1 MMQLIHP
8 IAMLWDEPGDMVLIG
23 ECYKHVGRRN
33 RTGGSDA
40 VNTEYHQPLWMSSS
54 IKSVPGVISPQK
66 INQVGSQEMMNV
78 PIVKCP
84 YTGRDLSRNLDQLCW
99 DDKAGTQDKK
109 KSRKHQRYMMRRALE
124 QNGHLATRTQ
134 EKNLVRTT
142 EVSEMDGMQD
152 SSSWENGSSQ
162 VLQKDV
168 MTTQETS
175 FRFGEAVSI
184 SSEELAKQPSSSQ
197 GLQNLLASPRKRSSP
212 FLCQMPQKS
221 MTRVAIDCEMVGTG
235 PSGKTSEL
243 ARCTVVSYDGDV
255 IYDKYI
261 LPESPIV
268 DYRTR
273 WSGITWKHM
282 RKAIS
287 FRIAQGEIIQI
298 LKDKIVVGHALHN
311 DFRALK
317 YFPPRA
323 WRRDT
328 SQCPLL
334 KKKIA
339 STLKPSMSLKSL
351 AHQLLHK
358 NIQVGK
364 RGHSS
369 VEDAQASME
378 LYRLVEFQWEELLTP
393 SHPTGP
399 SDGIPEGDTD
409 DSCYM
414 DDQYWPKDLDVDCK

>member
-1 MMQLIHP
+1 
-8 IAMLWDEPGDMVLIG
+8 
-23 ECYKHVGRRN
+23 
-33 RTGGSDA
+33 
-40 VNTEYHQPLWMSSS
+40 MSSS
-54 IKSVPGVISPQK
+54 TKFVPGVISPIK
-66 INQVGSQEMMNV
+66 INQVSTLEMSV

-84 YTGRDLSRNLDQLCW
+84 STGRDLSHNFNPLCW
-99 DDKAGTQDKK
+99 NDKAGTQNKK

-124 QNGHLATRTQ
+124 QKGHLAARTK

-142 EVSEMDGMQD
+142 DVSEMDGMQD
-152 SSSWENGSSQ
+152 SSSWENGSHQ
-162 VLQKDV
+162 LLQTDV
-168 MTTQETS
+168 ITTQETS
-175 FRFGEAVSI
+175 SRFGEAVSI
-184 SSEELAKQPSSSQ
+184 SSEDLARQPSSCQ
-197 GLQNLLASPRKRSSP
+197 GLQNLLASPSISEKGISP
-212 FLCQMPQKS
+212 FLPQKS
-221 MTRVAIDCEMVGTG
+221 VKRVAIDCEMVGTG
-235 PSGKTSEL
+235 PCGKTSEL

-261 LPESPIV
+261 LPECPIV

-282 RKAIS
+282 RKAIP

-317 YFPPRA
+317 YFPSRA

-339 STLKPSMSLKSL
+339 STLKPSMSLKNL
-351 AHQLLHK
+351 THQLLHK
-358 NIQVGK
+358 DIQVGK
-364 RGHSS
+364 HGHSS

-378 LYRLVEFQWEELLTP
+378 LYRLVEFPWEELLTP
-393 SHPTGP
+393 SHPMGP
-399 SDGIPEGDTD
+399 SHGTPEVDTNH
-409 DSCYM
+409 SCYM
-414 DDQYWPKDLDVDCK
+414 DDQYWPKDLDIDCK

>member
-1 MMQLIHP
+1 
-8 IAMLWDEPGDMVLIG
+8 
-23 ECYKHVGRRN
+23 
-33 RTGGSDA
+33 
-40 VNTEYHQPLWMSSS
+40 MSSS
-54 IKSVPGVISPQK
+54 TKFVPGAISSTEIKQ
-66 INQVGSQEMMNV
+66 IGSYEVMTV
-78 PIVKCP
+78 PIVTCP
-84 YTGRDLSRNLDQLCW
+84 YAGRDLSDHLNPLCW
-99 DDKAGTQDKK
+99 DDKAATQDKK

-124 QNGHLATRTQ
+124 QSGHLAAKER
-134 EKNLVRTT
+134 NLVRTT
-142 EVSEMDGMQD
+142 DVSEMYGMQD
-152 SSSWENGSSQ
+152 SLSWENGSHQ
-162 VLQKDV
+162 VLEKDV
-168 MTTQETS
+168 RTAQEAS
-175 FRFGEAVSI
+175 SSFGEAVSI
-184 SSEELAKQPSSSQ
+184 SSEELASQPSSSQ
-197 GLQNLLASPRKRSSP
+197 GLENLLISPSISGKRTSP
-212 FLCQMPQKS
+212 LLPQKS
-221 MTRVAIDCEMVGTG
+221 VKRVAIDCEMVGTG
-235 PSGKTSEL
+235 PSGKISEL

-261 LPESPIV
+261 LPERPIV

-282 RKAIS
+282 RKAIY

-311 DFRALK
+311 DFQALK

-339 STLKPSMSLKSL
+339 STLKPSMSLKNL

-358 NIQVGK
+358 TPQVGR

-378 LYRLVEFQWEELLTP
+378 LYRLVEFQWEELLNP
-393 SHPTGP
+393 SHPMGP
-399 SDGIPEGDTD
+399 SAGTPD
-409 DSCYM
+409 DDADHSCYM

>member
-1 MMQLIHP
+1 M
-8 IAMLWDEPGDMVLIG
+8 
-23 ECYKHVGRRN
+23 
-33 RTGGSDA
+33 
-40 VNTEYHQPLWMSSS
+40 
-54 IKSVPGVISPQK
+54 
-66 INQVGSQEMMNV
+66 
-78 PIVKCP
+78 
-84 YTGRDLSRNLDQLCW
+84 
-99 DDKAGTQDKK
+99 
-109 KSRKHQRYMMRRALE
+109 RKALE
-124 QNGHLATRTQ
+124 KSGHLAARTKETGLARTR
-134 EKNLVRTT
+134 
-142 EVSEMDGMQD
+142 EVSEMSG
-152 SSSWENGSSQ
+152 ENESKQ
-162 VLQKDV
+162 FLQKDV
-168 MTTQETS
+168 MTTQENPPT
-175 FRFGEAVSI
+175 FGEAVSI
-184 SSEELAKQPSSSQ
+184 SSEDLARQPSSSQ
-197 GLQNLLASPRKRSSP
+197 DLQNLLTRPSISEKRSSS
-212 FLCQMPQKS
+212 FLRPMPQKS
-221 MTRVAIDCEMVGTG
+221 MKRVAIDCEMVGTG

-255 IYDKYI
+255 IYDKYV
-261 LPESPIV
+261 LPEYPIV

-282 RKAIS
+282 RKAIN

-317 YFPPRA
+317 YFHPRA

-328 SQCPLL
+328 SHCPLL
-334 KKKIA
+334 KKKVA
-339 STLKPSMSLKSL
+339 SSLKPSMSLKNL

-393 SHPTGP
+393 RHPASL
-399 SDGIPEGDTD
+399 SDTTLDSDTD
-409 DSCYM
+409 NSCYM

>member
-1 MMQLIHP
+1 MKVTLAKDHLVPCPHRQLSQQNTKSCKV
-8 IAMLWDEPGDMVLIG
+8 LTVLIQ
-23 ECYKHVGRRN
+23 RRK
-33 RTGGSDA
+33 GI
-40 VNTEYHQPLWMSSS
+40 SSS
-54 IKSVPGVISPQK
+54 TKFVPGVMSPTK
-66 INQVGSQEMMNV
+66 INQVGSLGKMNV
-78 PIVKCP
+78 PLVKCP
-84 YTGRDLSRNLDQLCW
+84 YTRTDLNHNLNQLCS
-99 DDKAGTQDKK
+99 DDKAGIQKKK
-109 KSRKHQRYMMRRALE
+109 KSQRLQRYLMRKAVE
-124 QNGHLATRTQ
+124 QSGHLAARTKETGLARTR
-134 EKNLVRTT
+134 
-142 EVSEMDGMQD
+142 EVSEMSVG
-152 SSSWENGSSQ
+152 NGGNQ
-162 VLQKDV
+162 FHQKDM
-168 MTTQETS
+168 MTTQENPSTS
-175 FRFGEAVSI
+175 GEAVSI
-184 SSEELAKQPSSSQ
+184 SSEELARQPSSSQ
-197 GLQNLLASPRKRSSP
+197 GLQNLLARPSISEKRPAS
-212 FLCQMPQKS
+212 FLRQTPQKS
-221 MTRVAIDCEMVGTG
+221 VKRVAIDCEMVGTG

-261 LPESPIV
+261 LPEYPIV

-282 RKAIS
+282 RKAIP

-317 YFPPRA
+317 YFHPRA

-334 KKKIA
+334 KKKVA

-351 AHQLLHK
+351 ADQLLHK

-364 RGHSS
+364 HGHSS

-393 SHPTGP
+393 HHSTSL
-399 SDGIPEGDTD
+399 SDSILDSDTD
-409 DSCYM
+409 NSCYM